1 MWIIGALLLVVILV
15 FAVSAYKKHYT
26 IKQIREAPKQE
37 QTEQQEEAEE
47 VSETTDEEEKKR
59 KEDPVKDF
67 ISDKAEKAMN
77 RFFTKELN
85 IVAIGDSLT
94 EGVGDE
100 ADNGGYVGI
109 LKDTINQ
116 DRELVEMKNFGK
128 EGNRSDQLMARLDDE
143 EIEAALED
151 ADIILVTIGANDIMK
166 IFKEN
171 FTNLTLDKFSNGK
184 SNYERR
190 LDEII
195 TSMDDMNPR
204 ADIYLVGFYNPFK
217 RYFADI
223 EELEIIIEDWNNIGR
238 EVTEEH
244 RHVHFIPTKDLFEDT
259 SINYLSSDNFHPNH
273 LGYELMAERVLEYIT
288 NEGEPLDEEE

>member
-1 MWIIGALLLVVILV
+1 
-15 FAVSAYKKHYT
+15 
-26 IKQIREAPKQE
+26 
-37 QTEQQEEAEE
+37 
-47 VSETTDEEEKKR
+47 
-59 KEDPVKDF
+59 
-67 ISDKAEKAMN
+67 
-77 RFFTKELN
+77 
-85 IVAIGDSLT
+85 
-94 EGVGDE
+94 
-100 ADNGGYVGI
+100 
-109 LKDTINQ
+109 
-116 DRELVEMKNFGK
+116 
-128 EGNRSDQLMARLDDE
+128 
-143 EIEAALED
+143 
-151 ADIILVTIGANDIMK
+151 
-166 IFKEN
+166 
-171 FTNLTLDKFSNGK
+171 SNGK
-184 SNYERR
+184 SNYEER